1 MKYLYRYW
9 VWCETYKKIEVDNR
23 LYKDLKLF
31 GLLHGESKVFTICKE
46 CMNKIKEGVDEGEWN
61 D

>member
-1 MKYLYRYW
+1 MIRYIYSHCQI
-9 VWCETYKKIEVDNR
+9 CETYKKIEVDNR

-46 CMNKIKEGVDEGEWN
+46 CMNKIKEGVDESE
-61 D
+61 

>member
-1 MKYLYRYW
+1 MIRYIYSHCQI
-9 VWCETYKKIEVDNR
+9 CETYKKIEVDNR

-46 CMNKIKEGVDEGEWN
+46 CMNKIKEGVDEGE
-61 D
+61 